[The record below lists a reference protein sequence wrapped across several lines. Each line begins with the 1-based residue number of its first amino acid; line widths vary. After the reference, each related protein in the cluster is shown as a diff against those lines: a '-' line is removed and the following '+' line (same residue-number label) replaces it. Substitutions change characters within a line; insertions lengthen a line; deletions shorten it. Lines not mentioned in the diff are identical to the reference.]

1 MFVVWGTLIPNKTL
15 IHMLSYVQVPSGI
28 LCITSTYGIKFI
40 SFCNNP
46 SVQIPS
52 WLMCFL
58 PKNKK
63 EEDISTQKSNEPKS
77 NPTPIHVLPTFIKN
91 KNILVMQMD
100 MP

>member
-1 MFVVWGTLIPNKTL
+1 MQTCMEK
-15 IHMLSYVQVPSGI
+15 Y
-28 LCITSTYGIKFI
+28 Y
-40 SFCNNP
+40 
-46 SVQIPS
+46 
-52 WLMCFL
+52 
-58 PKNKK
+58 KK

>member
-1 MFVVWGTLIPNKTL
+1 MYKCQVGSYALLPPMASSLSLFAIIP
-15 IHMLSYVQVPSGI
+15 
-28 LCITSTYGIKFI
+28 
-40 SFCNNP
+40 
-46 SVQIPS
+46 QIPS

-63 EEDISTQKSNEPKS
+63 EEDISTQKSNESKS